1 MIRNIKAPGT
11 DVRKRWIGLAVL
23 ASGPMTIIDG
33 TGTGATYATAG
44 S

>member
-1 MIRNIKAPGT
+1 MTPNIEAPGT
-11 DVRKRWIGLAVL
+11 DVRKRWIGLTVL
-23 ASGPMTIIDG
+23 AAGLMTVIDD